1 MRNDNSPLSAGQPAP
16 DFALPT
22 TSDEAFALS
31 DLRGGPV
38 ILAFYPADWS
48 PICGD
53 QMTLYQAV
61 SDEFARYDAIP
72 LGISVDG
79 VWSHRAF
86 AEQHGIHFPLLSD
99 FQPKGGVAEQY
110 GVYDE
115 HDGVDERAL
124 YVNDPDGMVFWS
136 QLSPRGVNPGA
147 DGILMALNAL
157 SAQRGDDRPTQPLL
171 TTQSQPD
178 MNQRAVLR
186 RQANQP
192 AQGRADDQ
200 PTQARGANQPAQG
213 RGADQPAQGRGA
225 DQPAQGGQ
233 ATTSTGT
240 SPQGKTATR
249 KAR

>member
-22 TSDEAFALS
+22 TSDEAFSLS

-48 PICGD
+48 PVCGD

-86 AEQHGIHFPLLSD
+86 AEQHGIRFPLLSD
-99 FQPKGGVAEQY
+99 FHPKGGVAEQY
-110 GVYDE
+110 GVYDD

-124 YVNDPDGMVFWS
+124 YVIDPDGTVFWS
-136 QLSPRGVNPGA
+136 HLSPRGVNPGA
-147 DGILMALNAL
+147 DGILTALNAM
-157 SAQRGDDRPTQPLL
+157 SAQRGGDRTQPLS
-171 TTQSQPD
+171 TAQSQPD

-186 RQANQP
+186 RQANE
-192 AQGRADDQ
+192 AM
-200 PTQARGANQPAQG
+200 
-213 RGADQPAQGRGA
+213 
-225 DQPAQGGQ
+225 
-233 ATTSTGT
+233 TGTAT
-240 SPQGKTATR
+240 SPQEKTATR
-249 KAR
+249 KGSVRS